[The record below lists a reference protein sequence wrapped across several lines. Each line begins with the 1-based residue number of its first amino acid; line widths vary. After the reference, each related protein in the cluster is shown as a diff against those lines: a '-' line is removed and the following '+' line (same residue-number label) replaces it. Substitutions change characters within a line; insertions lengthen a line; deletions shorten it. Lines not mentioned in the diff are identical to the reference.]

1 MLFNYFVRVSALLI
15 AITGFFMLGYYYY
28 AVFPEVNPQIVVCI
42 AIPDMLFF
50 YLAYKT
56 YPQQV
61 RKQVQ

>member
-1 MLFNYFVRVSALLI
+1 MLFNYFVRVSALLV

-28 AVFPEVNPQIVVCI
+28 AVFPAVSAQTVLCI
-42 AIPDMLFF
+42 AIPDMMFF

-61 RKQVQ
+61 RKQAQ